1 MTELG
6 LLLAR
11 YIFSFVSDEN
21 SMDVGISTASIFNK
35 AMVEDI
41 PAMLSPMGCQRIE
54 VFLNTFSEYRP
65 EFVRLLRSRIDDVG
79 LEVYSVHPMSNQFE
93 AQLFSIHPRQKAD
106 AFSVYRD
113 ALNAGRILGAS
124 HYVMHGSPH
133 LGGTA
138 KNLEFERIVPVF
150 RELLDIAA
158 EYGITLCLEN
168 VSWCFFHAPAF
179 GAELRRRLGDGRLK
193 FVLDIKQA
201 VRSGEDP
208 FAFVEAVGEDLENW
222 HLCDYAFDGAEKL
235 SLKMPGKGQCD
246 FRALGTAM
254 VEKGYRGPAFVEVYS
269 DMYSGLDEL
278 KASYESVRSVLCD
291 L

>member
-1 MTELG
+1 MIT
-6 LLLAR
+6 
-11 YIFSFVSDEN
+11 
-21 SMDVGISTASIFNK
+21 GISTASIFNR

-41 PAMLSPMGCQRIE
+41 PAMLAPLDCRDIE

-65 EFVRLLRSRIDDVG
+65 DFVRLLRRRIDDAG
-79 LEVYSVHPMSNQFE
+79 LAVYSVHPMSNQFE

-138 KNLEFERIVPVF
+138 KNLEMERITPVF
-150 RELLDIAA
+150 SELLDIAA

-179 GAELRRRLGDGRLK
+179 GAELKERLGDHRLK

-208 FAFVEAVGEDLENW
+208 FAFVEAVGEDMANW
-222 HLCDYAFDGAEKL
+222 HLCDYAFDEAGRL
-235 SLKMPGKGQCD
+235 TLKMPGRGQCD
-246 FRALGTAM
+246 FLGLGKAM
-254 VEKGYRGPAFVEVYS
+254 VNKGYKGPAFIEVYS
-269 DMYSGLDEL
+269 DMYRDLDQLGSSFETIRTTL
-278 KASYESVRSVLCD
+278 SPL
-291 L
+291 

>member
-1 MTELG
+1 M
-6 LLLAR
+6 LA
-11 YIFSFVSDEN
+11 
-21 SMDVGISTASIFNK
+21 
-35 AMVEDI
+35 
-41 PAMLSPMGCQRIE
+41 PLGCQTIE

-65 EFVRLLRSRIDDVG
+65 NFVRTLRQRIDDAG
-79 LEVYSVHPMSNQFE
+79 LGVYSVHPMSNQFE

-113 ALNAGRILGAS
+113 ALNAGRILGAT

-138 KNLEFERIVPVF
+138 KNLEMERITPVF
-150 RELLDIAA
+150 RELIDVAA
-158 EYGITLCLEN
+158 EYGIVLCLEN

-179 GAELRRRLGDGRLK
+179 GKELKERLGDHRLK

-222 HLCDYAFDGAEKL
+222 HLCDYAFDGAGKL
-235 SLKMPGKGQCD
+235 SLKMPGQGQCD
-246 FRALGTAM
+246 FEALGSAM
-254 VEKGYRGPAFVEVYS
+254 VKKGYQGPAFIEVYS
-269 DMYSGLDEL
+269 DMYKDMGEL
-278 KASYESVRSVLCD
+278 KASFDSIKSILSTV
-291 L
+291 

>member
-1 MTELG
+1 M
-6 LLLAR
+6 
-11 YIFSFVSDEN
+11 N
-21 SMDVGISTASIFNK
+21 VGISTASIFNK

-41 PAMLSPMGCQRIE
+41 PAILAPLGCREIE

-65 EFVRLLRSRIDDVG
+65 AFVQMLRRRVDEAG
-79 LEVYSVHPMSNQFE
+79 LSVYSVHPMSNQFE
-93 AQLFSIHPRQKAD
+93 AQLFSIHPRQKQD

-113 ALNAGRILGAS
+113 ALNAGRILGAT

-138 KNLEFERIVPVF
+138 KNLEMERIMPVF
-150 RELLDIAA
+150 KELLDVAA

-179 GAELRRRLGDGRLK
+179 GAELKRRLGDRRLK

-201 VRSGEDP
+201 IRSGEDP

-222 HLCDYAFDGAEKL
+222 HLCDYAFDESGKL
-235 SLKMPGKGQCD
+235 SLKMPGQGQCD
-246 FRALGTAM
+246 FLALGKVM
-254 VEKGYRGPAFVEVYS
+254 VEKGYSGPAFIEVYS
-269 DMYSGLDEL
+269 DMYRDLSQL
-278 KASYESVRSVLCD
+278 KSSFEYIRTTLSTV
-291 L
+291 

>member
-1 MTELG
+1 M
-6 LLLAR
+6 
-11 YIFSFVSDEN
+11 I
-21 SMDVGISTASIFNK
+21 VGVSTASIFNK

-41 PAMLSPMGCQRIE
+41 PAMLSPMGCRVIE

-65 EFVRLLRSRIDDVG
+65 EFVRLLRRRIEDAG
-79 LEVYSVHPMSNQFE
+79 LEAYSVHPMSNQFE

-106 AFSVYRD
+106 AFYVYRE
-113 ALNAGRILGAS
+113 ALNAGRLLGAT

-138 KNLEFERIVPVF
+138 KNLEMERITPIF
-150 RELLDIAA
+150 EELLDVAA

-179 GAELRRRLGDGRLK
+179 GAELKRRLGDHRLK

-201 VRSGEDP
+201 IRSGEDP
-208 FAFVEAVGEDLENW
+208 LAFVEAVGEDLENW
-222 HLCDYAFDGAEKL
+222 HLCDYAFDKEGKL
-235 SLKMPGKGQCD
+235 SLQMPGRGQCD
-246 FRALGTAM
+246 FKALGTAM
-254 VEKGYRGPAFVEVYS
+254 ANKGYAGPAFVEVYS
-269 DMYSGLDEL
+269 DMYAGFDEL
-278 KASYESVRSVLCD
+278 KSSFEYVRSVLSD

>member
-1 MTELG
+1 
-6 LLLAR
+6 
-11 YIFSFVSDEN
+11 
-21 SMDVGISTASIFNK
+21 MDVGVSTASIFNK

-41 PAMLSPMGCQRIE
+41 PAMLTPMGCKQIE

-65 EFVRLLRSRIDDVG
+65 DFVRLLRSRIDDAG

-254 VEKGYRGPAFVEVYS
+254 VENGYRGPAFVEVYS

-278 KASYESVRSVLCD
+278 KASYEYVNSVLYD

>member
-1 MTELG
+1 M
-6 LLLAR
+6 
-11 YIFSFVSDEN
+11 N
-21 SMDVGISTASIFNK
+21 VGISTASIFNK

-41 PAMLSPMGCQRIE
+41 PAMLAHMGCRMIE

-65 EFVRLLRSRIDDVG
+65 DFVRLLRQRIDDAG
-79 LEVYSVHPMSNQFE
+79 LRVYSVHPMSNQFE

-113 ALNAGRILGAS
+113 ALNAGSILGAT

-138 KNLEFERIVPVF
+138 KNLEMERIAPVF
-150 RELLDIAA
+150 GELLDIAR
-158 EYGITLCLEN
+158 EYGVTLCLEN
-168 VSWCFFHAPAF
+168 VSWCFFHTPAL
-179 GAELRRRLGDGRLK
+179 GAELKARLGDHRLK

-222 HLCDYAFDGAEKL
+222 HLCDYAFDETGKL
-235 SLKMPGKGQCD
+235 SLKMPGQGQCD
-246 FRALGTAM
+246 FLALGKAM
-254 VEKGYRGPAFVEVYS
+254 VDKGYKGPAFIEVYS
-269 DMYSGLDEL
+269 DMYRDLYEL
-278 KASYESVRSVLCD
+278 RSSFETIRTTLST

>member
-1 MTELG
+1 M
-6 LLLAR
+6 
-11 YIFSFVSDEN
+11 N
-21 SMDVGISTASIFNK
+21 VGISTASIFNK
-35 AMVEDI
+35 AMVEDT
-41 PAMLSPMGCQRIE
+41 PPLLSAMGCRTIE

-65 EFVRLLRSRIDDVG
+65 DFVRLLRERIDNAG
-79 LEVYSVHPMSNQFE
+79 LSVYSVHPMSNQFE

-106 AFSVYRD
+106 AFSVYRE
-113 ALNAGRILGAS
+113 ALNAGRLLGAT

-138 KNLEFERIVPVF
+138 KNLELERITPIF
-150 RELLDIAA
+150 RELLDVAA

-179 GAELRRRLGDGRLK
+179 GAALKERLGDHRLK

-222 HLCDYAFDGAEKL
+222 HLCDYAFDPSGKL
-235 SLKMPGKGQCD
+235 SLKMPGQGQCN
-246 FRALGTAM
+246 FRALGQAM
-254 VEKGYRGPAFVEVYS
+254 IAKGYHGPAFVEVYS
-269 DMYSGLDEL
+269 DMFTGLDEL
-278 KASYESVRSVLCD
+278 KASFESMQTILSTL
-291 L
+291 

>member
-1 MTELG
+1 M
-6 LLLAR
+6 
-11 YIFSFVSDEN
+11 N
-21 SMDVGISTASIFNK
+21 VGISTASIFNK

-41 PAMLSPMGCQRIE
+41 PAMLSPMGCRTIE

-65 EFVRLLRSRIDDVG
+65 DFVGLLRRRIDDAG
-79 LEVYSVHPMSNQFE
+79 LSVYSVHPMSNQFE

-106 AFSVYRD
+106 AFSVYRE
-113 ALNAGRILGAS
+113 ALNAGRMLGAT

-138 KNLEFERIVPVF
+138 KNLEMERITPVF
-150 RELLDIAA
+150 RELLDVAA

-179 GAELRRRLGDGRLK
+179 GTELKERLGDHRLK
-193 FVLDIKQA
+193 FVLDVKQA

-222 HLCDYAFDGAEKL
+222 HLCDYAFDGNGKL

-246 FRALGTAM
+246 FMALGKAM
-254 VEKGYRGPAFVEVYS
+254 VNKGYQGPAFVEVYS
-269 DMYSGLDEL
+269 DMYTDPDEL
-278 KASYESVRSVLCD
+278 KASYDSMSSILST

>member
-1 MTELG
+1 M
-6 LLLAR
+6 
-11 YIFSFVSDEN
+11 N
-21 SMDVGISTASIFNK
+21 VGISTASIFNK

-41 PAMLSPMGCQRIE
+41 PAMLSPTGCKEIE
-54 VFLNTFSEYRP
+54 VFLNTYSEYRP
-65 EFVRLLRSRIDDVG
+65 DFVRMLRHRIDDAG
-79 LEVYSVHPMSNQFE
+79 LDVYSVHPMSNQFE
-93 AQLFSIHPRQKAD
+93 AQLFSIHPRQKED

-113 ALNAGRILGAS
+113 ALQAGSTLGAT

-138 KNLEFERIVPVF
+138 KNLEMERITPIF
-150 RELLDIAA
+150 RELLDVAA

-179 GAELRRRLGDGRLK
+179 GAELKKRLGDHRLK

-208 FAFVEAVGEDLENW
+208 FAFVEAVGEDLMNW
-222 HLCDYAFDGAEKL
+222 HLCDYAFDEVGKL

-246 FRALGTAM
+246 FKALGSAM
-254 VEKGYRGPAFVEVYS
+254 ISKGYTGPAFVEVYS
-269 DMYSGLDEL
+269 DMYTRLDEL
-278 KASYESVRSVLCD
+278 KASYDAMCTVLST

>member
-1 MTELG
+1 
-6 LLLAR
+6 
-11 YIFSFVSDEN
+11 
-21 SMDVGISTASIFNK
+21 MDVGISTASIFNK

-41 PAMLSPMGCQRIE
+41 PAMLSPMGVREIE

-65 EFVRLLRSRIDDVG
+65 DFVGLLRQRIDDAG
-79 LEVYSVHPMSNQFE
+79 LNVYSVHPMSNQFE

-113 ALNAGRILGAS
+113 ALNAGRILGAT

-138 KNLEFERIVPVF
+138 KNLELDRVAPVF
-150 RELLDIAA
+150 VELRDIAA

-168 VSWCFFHAPAF
+168 VSWCFFHAPSF
-179 GAELRRRLGDGRLK
+179 GEELKARLGDHRLK

-208 FAFVEAVGEDLENW
+208 FAFVEAVGEDMANW
-222 HLCDYAFDGAEKL
+222 HLCDYAFDGAGKL
-235 SLKMPGKGQCD
+235 SLKMPGQGQCD
-246 FRALGTAM
+246 FPALGRAM
-254 VEKGYRGPAFVEVYS
+254 VDKGYKGPAFIEVYS
-269 DMYSGLDEL
+269 DMSTDLDEL
-278 KASYESVRSVLCD
+278 RSSFETMKTTLST

>member
-1 MTELG
+1 MK
-6 LLLAR
+6 
-11 YIFSFVSDEN
+11 
-21 SMDVGISTASIFNK
+21 VGISTASIFNK

-41 PAMLSPMGCQRIE
+41 PAMFSSMGCCDIE

-65 EFVRLLRSRIDDVG
+65 DFVRLLRKRIDDAG
-79 LEVYSVHPMSNQFE
+79 LRVYSVHPMSNQFE

-106 AFSVYRD
+106 AFSVYRE
-113 ALNAGRILGAS
+113 ALNAGRILGAT

-138 KNLEFERIVPVF
+138 KNLEMERITPIF
-150 RELLDIAA
+150 RELLDTAA
-158 EYGITLCLEN
+158 EYGVTLCLEN

-179 GAELRRRLGDGRLK
+179 GRELKERLGDRRLK

-201 VRSGEDP
+201 VRCGEDP

-222 HLCDYAFDGAEKL
+222 HLCDYAFDETGKL

-246 FRALGTAM
+246 FKALGAAM
-254 VEKGYRGPAFVEVYS
+254 VRKGYRGPAFIEVYS
-269 DMYSGLDEL
+269 DMYAQMDEL
-278 KASYESVRSVLCD
+278 KASFDHIWTILSTL
-291 L
+291 

>member
-1 MTELG
+1 M
-6 LLLAR
+6 
-11 YIFSFVSDEN
+11 N
-21 SMDVGISTASIFNK
+21 VGISTASIFNK

-41 PAMLSPMGCQRIE
+41 PAMLSPMGCSLIE

-65 EFVRLLRSRIDDVG
+65 DFVRLVRQRIDNAG
-79 LEVYSVHPMSNQFE
+79 LKVYSVHPMSNQFE

-106 AFSVYRD
+106 AFSVYRE
-113 ALNAGRILGAS
+113 ALNAGRILGAT

-138 KNLEFERIVPVF
+138 KNLEMERIVPVF
-150 RELLDIAA
+150 RELLDVAE

-179 GAELRRRLGDGRLK
+179 GEELKERLGDRRLK
-193 FVLDIKQA
+193 FVLDVKQA

-222 HLCDYAFDGAEKL
+222 HLCDYAFSHDGKL
-235 SLKMPGKGQCD
+235 SLKMPGKGQCN
-246 FRALGTAM
+246 FRALGAAM
-254 VEKGYRGPAFVEVYS
+254 VQKGYRGPAFIEVYS
-269 DMYSGLDEL
+269 DMFSGLEEL
-278 KASYESVRSVLCD
+278 KASFDHIQNTLSDV
-291 L
+291 

>member
-1 MTELG
+1 MK
-6 LLLAR
+6 
-11 YIFSFVSDEN
+11 
-21 SMDVGISTASIFNK
+21 VGISTASIFNK

-41 PAMLSPMGCQRIE
+41 PAMLSPMGCREVE

-65 EFVRLLRSRIDDVG
+65 TFVRLLRQRIDDSG
-79 LEVYSVHPMSNQFE
+79 LDVYSIHPMSNQFE

-106 AFSVYRD
+106 AFSVYRK
-113 ALNAGRILGAS
+113 ALNAGRILGAT

-138 KNLEFERIVPVF
+138 KNLELERITPIF
-150 RELLDIAA
+150 RELLDVAA

-168 VSWCFFHAPAF
+168 VSWCFFHAPSF
-179 GAELRRRLGDGRLK
+179 GASLKERLGDHRLK

-222 HLCDYAFDGAEKL
+222 HLCDYAFDATGKL

-246 FRALGTAM
+246 FAALGKAM
-254 VEKGYRGPAFVEVYS
+254 VDKGYTGPAFVEVYS
-269 DMYSGLDEL
+269 DMYSDLGEL
-278 KASYESVRSVLCD
+278 KASFDSMRSILSA

>member
-1 MTELG
+1 
-6 LLLAR
+6 
-11 YIFSFVSDEN
+11 
-21 SMDVGISTASIFNK
+21 MDVGISTASIFNK
-35 AMVEDI
+35 TMVEDT
-41 PAMLSPMGCQRIE
+41 PAMLAALGCRRIE

-65 EFVRLLRSRIDDVG
+65 DFVGLLRQRIDDAG
-79 LEVYSVHPMSNQFE
+79 LQAYSLHPMSNQFE

-113 ALNAGRILGAS
+113 ALNAGRILGAT

-138 KNLEFERIVPVF
+138 KNLEMERITPVF
-150 RELLDIAA
+150 RELLDVAA

-179 GAELRRRLGDGRLK
+179 GAELKKRLGDRRLK

-201 VRSGEDP
+201 IRSGEDP

-222 HLCDYAFDGAEKL
+222 HLCDYAFDDSGKL
-235 SLKMPGKGQCD
+235 SLKMPGQGQCD
-246 FRALGTAM
+246 FLALGKAM
-254 VEKGYRGPAFVEVYS
+254 VDKGYRGPAFIEVYS
-269 DMYSGLDEL
+269 DMYIDLDEL
-278 KASYESVRSVLCD
+278 GSSFETMRTTLSTL
-291 L
+291 

>member
-1 MTELG
+1 M
-6 LLLAR
+6 
-11 YIFSFVSDEN
+11 N
-21 SMDVGISTASIFNK
+21 VGISTASIFNK

-41 PAMLSPMGCQRIE
+41 PAMLSPMGCHEIE

-65 EFVRLLRSRIDDVG
+65 DFVRLLKNRIDDAG
-79 LEVYSVHPMSNQFE
+79 LRVYSVHPMSNQFE

-106 AFSVYRD
+106 AFAIYRE
-113 ALNAGRILGAS
+113 ALNAGRLLGAT

-138 KNLEFERIVPVF
+138 KNLEMERITPVF
-150 RELLDIAA
+150 QELLDVAN

-179 GAELRRRLGDGRLK
+179 GRELKQRLGDHRLK

-222 HLCDYAFDGAEKL
+222 HLCDYAFDEAGKL
-235 SLKMPGKGQCD
+235 LLKMPGMGQCD
-246 FRALGTAM
+246 FRSLGAAM
-254 VEKGYRGPAFVEVYS
+254 INKGYAGPAFVEVYS
-269 DMYSGLDEL
+269 DMYGSLDEL
-278 KASYESVRSVLCD
+278 KSSYEYMNSILSTL
-291 L
+291 

>member
-1 MTELG
+1 M
-6 LLLAR
+6 
-11 YIFSFVSDEN
+11 N
-21 SMDVGISTASIFNK
+21 VGVSTASIFNK

-41 PAMLSPMGCQRIE
+41 PAMLSPMGCRTIE

-65 EFVRLLRSRIDDVG
+65 AFVDLLRRRIDDAG
-79 LEVYSVHPMSNQFE
+79 LHVYSVHPMSNQFE

-106 AFSVYRD
+106 AFCVYRE
-113 ALNAGRILGAS
+113 ALNAGRILGAT

-138 KNLEFERIVPVF
+138 KNLELERITPIF
-150 RELLDIAA
+150 AELLDVAA

-179 GAELRRRLGDGRLK
+179 GKALKERLGDHRLK

-208 FAFVEAVGEDLENW
+208 FAFVEAVGEDMENW
-222 HLCDYAFDGAEKL
+222 HLCDYVFDGDGKL
-235 SLKMPGKGQCD
+235 SLRMPGKGQCD
-246 FRALGTAM
+246 FFALGQAM
-254 VEKGYRGPAFVEVYS
+254 VNKGYRGPAFIEVYS
-269 DMYSGLDEL
+269 DMYRDLDEL
-278 KASYESVRSVLCD
+278 KASFDHIRTTLSTL
-291 L
+291 

>member
-1 MTELG
+1 
-6 LLLAR
+6 
-11 YIFSFVSDEN
+11 
-21 SMDVGISTASIFNK
+21 MDVGISTASIFNR

-41 PAMLSPMGCQRIE
+41 PALLKPMGCKRIE

-65 EFVRLLRSRIDDVG
+65 EFVRLLRNRIDDAG

-106 AFSVYRD
+106 AFTVYRD
-113 ALNAGRILGAS
+113 ALNAGRILGAT

-138 KNLEFERIVPVF
+138 KNLEFERITPVF
-150 RELLDIAA
+150 RELLDLAQA
-158 EYGITLCLEN
+158 YGITLCLEN

-179 GAELRRRLGDGRLK
+179 GAELKRRLGDRRLK

-208 FAFVEAVGEDLENW
+208 FAFVDAVGEDLANW
-222 HLCDYAFDGAEKL
+222 HLCDYAFDEEGRL

-254 VEKGYRGPAFVEVYS
+254 AKKGYTGPAFVEVYS
-269 DMYSGLDEL
+269 DMYAGLDEL
-278 KASYESVRSVLCD
+278 KSSFEYVRSVLSD

>member
-1 MTELG
+1 ME
-6 LLLAR
+6 
-11 YIFSFVSDEN
+11 
-21 SMDVGISTASIFNK
+21 VGVSTASIFNK

-41 PAMLSPMGCQRIE
+41 PAMLSPMGCRRIE

-65 EFVRLLRSRIDDVG
+65 DFVRLLRSRIDDAG
-79 LEVYSVHPMSNQFE
+79 LDVYSVHPMSNQFE
-93 AQLFSIHPRQKAD
+93 AQLFSIHSRQKAD

-113 ALNAGRILGAS
+113 ALNAGMILGAT

-150 RELLDIAA
+150 RELLDVASD
-158 EYGITLCLEN
+158 YGITLCLEN
-168 VSWCFFHAPAF
+168 VSWCFFHAPVF
-179 GAELRRRLGDGRLK
+179 GAELKRLLGDRRLK

-222 HLCDYAFDGAEKL
+222 HLCDYAFDEAGKL

-246 FRALGTAM
+246 FKALGTAM
-254 VEKGYRGPAFVEVYS
+254 VNKGYAGPAFVEVYS
-269 DMYSGLDEL
+269 DMYTDPDEL
-278 KASYESVRSVLCD
+278 KASFEAMQTKLSPLGEE
-291 L
+291 

>member
-1 MTELG
+1 MK
-6 LLLAR
+6 
-11 YIFSFVSDEN
+11 
-21 SMDVGISTASIFNK
+21 VGISTASIFNK
-35 AMVEDI
+35 AMVEDT
-41 PAMLSPMGCQRIE
+41 PALLAPMGCQLIE

-65 EFVRLLRSRIDDVG
+65 DFVSLVRRRIDDAG
-79 LEVYSVHPMSNQFE
+79 LQVYSVHPMSNQFE

-106 AFSVYRD
+106 AFSVYRE
-113 ALNAGRILGAS
+113 ALNAGRVLGAT

-138 KNLEFERIVPVF
+138 KNLEMERIAPIFV
-150 RELLDIAA
+150 ELLDVAA

-179 GAELRRRLGDGRLK
+179 GAALKERLADHRLK

-222 HLCDYAFDGAEKL
+222 HLCDYAFDEAGKL
-235 SLKMPGKGQCD
+235 SLRMPGKGQCD

-254 VEKGYRGPAFVEVYS
+254 VNKGYGGPAFIEVYS
-269 DMYSGLDEL
+269 DMYRDLEEL
-278 KASYESVRSVLCD
+278 KGSYAYIESILSTL
-291 L
+291 

>member
-1 MTELG
+1 ME
-6 LLLAR
+6 
-11 YIFSFVSDEN
+11 
-21 SMDVGISTASIFNK
+21 VGVSTASIFNK

-41 PAMLSPMGCQRIE
+41 PAMLSPMGCRTIE

-65 EFVRLLRSRIDDVG
+65 DFVGLLRQRIDDAG
-79 LEVYSVHPMSNQFE
+79 LSVYSVHPMSNQFE

-106 AFSVYRD
+106 AFSVYRE
-113 ALNAGRILGAS
+113 ALQAGSILGAT

-138 KNLEFERIVPVF
+138 KNLELERIAPVF
-150 RELLDIAA
+150 HELLDIAA

-179 GAELRRRLGDGRLK
+179 GAQLKERLGDHRLK

-208 FAFVEAVGEDLENW
+208 FAFVEAVGEDMANW
-222 HLCDYAFDGAEKL
+222 HLCDYAFDRSGKL
-235 SLKMPGKGQCD
+235 SLKMPGQGQCD
-246 FRALGTAM
+246 FLALGKAM
-254 VEKGYRGPAFVEVYS
+254 VSKGYTGPAFVEVYS
-269 DMYSGLDEL
+269 DMYGSLDEL
-278 KASYESVRSVLCD
+278 KASFADISNILSTL
-291 L
+291 